1 MRKTG
6 WMLAAALPMA
16 FAACGSGGTGNGGA
30 AKAQLSADATK
41 ITTGRHCESS
51 AMLNA
56 LLATG
61 YDFTEAEIIG
71 YGAAPSFVYEAGK
84 FPFIGGRSS
93 DMREVFFATTG
104 IAWQGRKPAP
114 RDDMWKEVYEVLG
127 RGLPVMLRVD
137 MRYLPYRYNGKF
149 GPAYMSFGWH
159 WITLFRVD
167 PEAGLAYVTDTEYE
181 GLQCIRLRDLEKA
194 RSSKT
199 KSWPPAREFAWIE
212 RAAAPWKADRD
223 GMARRSIQVATE
235 NLQGSDFQSISAGL
249 PELERLPSRLAV
261 LDREVPSFLLSPA
274 LAYMSNSIER
284 NGTGGAAFRTLF
296 AEWLELE
303 ASRLS
308 DPALAARISAAAI
321 AARKAEAAWHGLSA
335 SFLDASVSMKGTKDK
350 AERSKLL
357 ASCAEATIPLI
368 EAESDMAN
376 ALATVNLAPIRGS
389 VQQDGTTTR

>member
-1 MRKTG
+1 
-6 WMLAAALPMA
+6 MLAATLPMA
-16 FAACGSGGTGNGGA
+16 FAACGVEGSGNGG
-30 AKAQLSADATK
+30 KATGQLSADATS

-56 LLATG
+56 LLAAG
-61 YDFTEAEIIG
+61 YGFTEAEIIG

-104 IAWQGRKPAP
+104 IKWQSRKPGP
-114 RDDMWKEVYEVLG
+114 RGDMWKEVYEVLG

-167 PEAGLAYVTDTEYE
+167 REAGLAYVTDTEYE
-181 GLQCIRLRDLEKA
+181 GLQFIRLRDLEKA
-194 RSSKT
+194 RSSTT
-199 KSWPPAREFAWIE
+199 KNWPPAREFAWVE
-212 RAAAPWKADRD
+212 RAATPWKADRD
-223 GMARRSIQVATE
+223 AMARRSIRVAAG
-235 NLQGSDFQSISAGL
+235 NLQGSDFESMSAGL
-249 PELERLPSRLAV
+249 PELERLPSRLAG
-261 LDREVPSFLLSPA
+261 LDHEVPFFLLSPA

-284 NGTGGAAFRTLF
+284 NGTGGAAFRTLY

-308 DPALAARISAAAI
+308 DPALAAGVSAAAV
-321 AARKAEAAWHGLSA
+321 AARKAEAAWHVLA
-335 SFLDASVSMKGTKDK
+335 SRFLDASISVKAMKDK
-350 AERSKLL
+350 AARSKLL
-357 ASCAEATIPLI
+357 GSCAEAAIPLI
-368 EAESDMAN
+368 EAERELVN
-376 ALATVNLAPIRGS
+376 ALSAVNLDPPRDP
-389 VQQDGTTTR
+389 VQQDGASSR